1 MAPDLST
8 RVLYPSNI
16 ERQNVKFVLKVL
28 DEKTLAGLQLY
39 GAQNNIDVA
48 GTIKFLQ
55 TILRLWK
62 VLNVKSTDKG
72 RRKRDSDCDHIR
84 NIDSTNVEF
93 LQEVH
98 QWLVKWNNLNQK
110 VRHGRLSSETMF
122 ALKHTVATFTELIK
136 FLFNEIRVSY
146 VLTGK
151 FQTDCLE
158 FRFSQYRQL
167 SGANYNVSVQELKE
181 SEKKLKIVSLLLL
194 GYSDN
199 GYYA

>member
-16 ERQNVKFVLKVL
+16 ERQNVKFVLKVC
-28 DEKTLAGLQLY
+28 DEKTIAGLQLY

-72 RRKRDSDCDHIR
+72 RHKRDSDCDHIR

-136 FLFNEIRVSY
+136 FLFKSMRFVFSY
-146 VLTGK
+146 VLIGN

-158 FRFSQYRQL
+158 FRPLATS
-167 SGANYNVSVQELKE
+167 
-181 SEKKLKIVSLLLL
+181 IV
-194 GYSDN
+194 
-199 GYYA
+199 